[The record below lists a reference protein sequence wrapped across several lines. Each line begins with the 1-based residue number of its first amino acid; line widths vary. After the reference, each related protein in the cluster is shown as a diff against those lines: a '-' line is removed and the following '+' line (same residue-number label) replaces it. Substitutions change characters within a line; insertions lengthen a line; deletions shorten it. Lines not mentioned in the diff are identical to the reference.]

1 MFAQRRRG
9 ECSPSNGGLSP
20 TSPLTLARC
29 RPQYSY
35 RLCPASEL
43 LSEECFQKHPLD
55 FVETEQ
61 AILFANGS
69 KHPIKGTFVNKGT
82 QPEGSTWSLLPIP
95 CATPSHPTPPR
106 RAVS

>member
-1 MFAQRRRG
+1 MR
-9 ECSPSNGGLSP
+9 C
-20 TSPLTLARC
+20 TSPPAR
-29 RPQYSY
+29 PDSY

-82 QPEGSTWSLLPIP
+82 QPEGSTWSMLPIVRHTVTSH
-95 CATPSHPTPPR
+95 CAAPR
-106 RAVS
+106 CQGKIMCRLNE